1 MTSAYSRPDLQK
13 IQSAARS
20 EAVFNVNQAS
30 LGATHQVC
38 PTRNNCSLKD
48 SIETPTLIHLHCLS
62 LLAFHSDGMSFLA
75 GNAGKKNL
83 FLNGLTY
90 RSNGCGPEIVDAHS

>member
-20 EAVFNVNQAS
+20 EAVFNVNHAS
-30 LGATHQVC
+30 FGATHQVC
-38 PTRNNCSLKD
+38 PTRNNGSLED
-48 SIETPTLIHLHCLS
+48 STEIPTLIHLHCLS
-62 LLAFHSDGMSFLA
+62 LQALHSDAMGSLA

-83 FLNGLTY
+83 FLNGRIY
-90 RSNGCGPEIVDAHS
+90 RSTVCGPEIVVVH